1 MNKHLVIV
9 VLSLLLAL
17 SLSFQYLYYFN
28 QNSTGNSLRT
38 DTVTIIKIDTVTI
51 TKPVVQYR
59 YITQVITDTLYN
71 TDSVLVP
78 VRIPIES
85 KTYQD
90 STYRAIVSGYKASLD
105 TIQVFPIHTTT
116 TITNTIIKQKRFN
129 IGIQAGVGY
138 GICTKKPDVYV
149 GLGVSYRLF

>member
-1 MNKHLVIV
+1 MNKNLVIAI
-9 VLSLLLAL
+9 LSLLLAL
-17 SLSFQYLYYFN
+17 SVIFQYLYHSN
-28 QNSTGNSLRT
+28 RNSTGNSLRT
-38 DTVTIIKIDTVTI
+38 DTVTITKIDTVTI

-90 STYRAIVSGYKASLD
+90 STYRAVVSGYRASLD
-105 TIQVFPIHTTT
+105 TIQVFPIHTYT
-116 TITNTIIKQKRFN
+116 TITNTITKQKRFN
-129 IGIQAGVGY
+129 IGVQAGVGY
-138 GICTKKPDVYV
+138 GIFTKKPDLYV
-149 GLGVSYRLF
+149 GLGLSYRLF

>member
-1 MNKHLVIV
+1 MNKNLVIA

-17 SLSFQYLYYFN
+17 SLVFQYLYHSN
-28 QNSTGNSLRT
+28 RNSVENSLKT
-38 DTVTIIKIDTVTI
+38 DTITITKIDTVTVL
-51 TKPVVQYR
+51 KPVVQYR

-90 STYRAIVSGYKASLD
+90 STYRAVVSGYRASLD
-105 TIQVFPIHTTT
+105 TIQVYPIHTYT
-116 TITNTIIKQKRFN
+116 TITNIITKQKRFN
-129 IGIQAGVGY
+129 IGVQAGVGY
-138 GICTKKPDVYV
+138 GCFNKKPDIYV
-149 GLGVSYRLF
+149 GLGVSYKLY

>member
-1 MNKHLVIV
+1 MNKNLVIA

-17 SLSFQYLYYFN
+17 SLIFQHLYYSN
-28 QNSTGNSLRT
+28 RNSTENSLKT
-38 DTVTIIKIDTVTI
+38 DTVTVIKTDTVTI
-51 TKPVVQYR
+51 TKPVIQYR

-71 TDSVLVP
+71 TDSIKVP

-90 STYRAIVSGYKASLD
+90 STYRAVISGYRASLD
-105 TIQVFPIHTTT
+105 TIQIYPNTIT
-116 TITNTIIKQKRFN
+116 TITNTKQKRFN

-138 GICTKKPDVYV
+138 GCFNKKPDIYW
-149 GLGVSYRLF
+149 GFGVSYRLY

>member
-1 MNKHLVIV
+1 MNKNLVIA

-17 SLSFQYLYYFN
+17 SVTLQYLYRSN
-28 QNSTGNSLRT
+28 RNSTGNSLRT
-38 DTVTIIKIDTVTI
+38 DTVTITKIDTVTV
-51 TKPVVQYR
+51 TKPVIQYK

-71 TDSVLVP
+71 TDSIKVP
-78 VRIPIES
+78 VHIPIER
-85 KTYQD
+85 TIFQD
-90 STYRAIVSGYKASLD
+90 STYRAVVSGYRASLD
-105 TIQVFPIHTTT
+105 TIQVYPIHTYT

>member
-1 MNKHLVIV
+1 MNKNLVIV
-9 VLSLLLAL
+9 VLSLLLGL
-17 SLSFQYLYYFN
+17 SVTFQYLYHFN
-28 QNSTGNSLRT
+28 QNSTGNRLKT
-38 DTVTIIKIDTVTI
+38 DTVTI
-51 TKPVVQYR
+51 TKIDTVTVTKPVIQYK

-105 TIQVFPIHTTT
+105 TIQVYPIHTYT
-116 TITNTIIKQKRFN
+116 TITNTKQKRFN

-149 GLGVSYRLF
+149 GLGVSYRLY

>member
-1 MNKHLVIV
+1 MNKNLVIA

-17 SLSFQYLYYFN
+17 SLIFQHLYYSN
-28 QNSTGNSLRT
+28 RNSTENSLKT
-38 DTVTIIKIDTVTI
+38 DTVTVIKTDTVTI
-51 TKPVVQYR
+51 TKPVIQYR

-71 TDSVLVP
+71 TDSIKVP

-90 STYRAIVSGYKASLD
+90 STYRAVISGYRASLD
-105 TIQVFPIHTTT
+105 TIQIYPIHTIT
-116 TITNTIIKQKRFN
+116 TITNTKQKRFN

-138 GICTKKPDVYV
+138 GCFNKKPDIYW
-149 GLGVSYRLF
+149 GFGVSYRLY